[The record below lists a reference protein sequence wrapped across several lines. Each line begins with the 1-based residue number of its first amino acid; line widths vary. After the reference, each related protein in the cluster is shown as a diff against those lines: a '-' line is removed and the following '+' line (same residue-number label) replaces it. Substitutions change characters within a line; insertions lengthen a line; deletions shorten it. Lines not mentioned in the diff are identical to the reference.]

1 MNPHPRKYPT
11 LVTLIR
17 RADRGPEIA
26 ADASSIDQVQNWL
39 LYDALKEDSILSL
52 LEGLIWRIVSSGI
65 PIDRVTLHVG
75 TLHPQLLG
83 FYWLWN
89 SDDGLVD
96 ELKVDQ
102 AGYDLDRYKRS
113 PLKIV
118 IDSGERFRKRTD
130 NQEEVDR
137 FPLLSDLREQ
147 GIYDYCILPIGSG
160 ADYHNAI
167 TLGTK
172 QEDGFSEAELKMLK
186 SLLSLFGLHVE
197 RHISQRIAENVLT
210 TYLGNVAGEKVI
222 SGTIQRGTGESI
234 RALVWMSDLRGF
246 SNLSDSLCEQDTLTV
261 LNEYFER
268 MAGAVISHGG
278 EVLKFMGDGM
288 LAIFPVTME
297 IDASQAAEASLR
309 AASQAQE
316 ELQSLNLKPPESLQ
330 KINGWQPLKSGI
342 GLHLGEVFFGNI
354 GALERL
360 DFTVIGRT
368 VNEVSR
374 IEGLTKNLNRSILL
388 TQSVADVLNLPLED
402 MGRFELKGISGKS
415 RVYAPK

>member
-1 MNPHPRKYPT
+1 MLDK
-11 LVTLIR
+11 
-17 RADRGPEIA
+17 PEPF
-26 ADASSIDQVQNWL
+26 
-39 LYDALKEDSILSL
+39 
-52 LEGLIWRIVSSGI
+52 SGS
-65 PIDRVTLHVG
+65 T
-75 TLHPQLLG
+75 
-83 FYWLWN
+83 
-89 SDDGLVD
+89 
-96 ELKVDQ
+96 
-102 AGYDLDRYKRS
+102 
-113 PLKIV
+113 
-118 IDSGERFRKRTD
+118 
-130 NQEEVDR
+130 
-137 FPLLSDLREQ
+137 
-147 GIYDYCILPIGSG
+147 IYDYCILPIGSG

-172 QEDGFSEAELKMLK
+172 QEDGFSESELKMLK

-210 TYLGNVAGEKVI
+210 TYLGNVAGKKVI
-222 SGTIQRGTGESI
+222 SGTIQRGAGESI

-246 SNLSDSLCEQDTLTV
+246 SNLSDSLSEQDTLTV

-268 MAGAVISHGG
+268 MTDAVISHGG

-288 LAIFPVTME
+288 LAVFPVTME
-297 IDASQAAEASLR
+297 TDASQAAEASLL

-316 ELQSLNLKPPESLQ
+316 ELQLLNLKPPESLQ
-330 KINGWQPLKSGI
+330 KINGWQPLQSGI

-374 IEGLTKNLNRSILL
+374 IEGLTKNLNRSIIL
-388 TQSVADVLNLPLED
+388 TQSVADVLNFPLED